1 MVGDRKRRSNLVLI
15 GKVVYMRVIGIDPGT
30 NVTGFAIVEKG
41 RSGGM
46 EYIGGGEVKLARGA
60 PLSERLLEISE
71 CLNSV
76 IAEYGPTHCAIEE
89 VFFAKNVKSALTL
102 GHGRGVALLSAA
114 KAGIDVYE
122 YSASTIKQA
131 VVGSGRGTKDQ
142 VQKMVRIL
150 LKLQR
155 PLGADASDAIAV
167 AICHL
172 NHYNPRLARAGGLA
186 ARV

>member
-1 MVGDRKRRSNLVLI
+1 
-15 GKVVYMRVIGIDPGT
+15 MRVIGIDPGT
-30 NVTGFAIVEKG
+30 NVTLK
-41 RSGGM
+41 
-46 EYIGGGEVKLARGA
+46 RGT

-71 CLNSV
+71 ALNSV
-76 IAEYGPTHCAIEE
+76 MTEFGPTHCAIEE

-114 KAGIDVYE
+114 KAGVEVFE

-142 VQKMVRIL
+142 VQKMVGML
-150 LKLQR
+150 LKLEK
-155 PLGADASDAIAV
+155 PLGADASDALAI

-186 ARV
+186 GRV